1 MSFWIKKI
9 RRRHRKLQ
17 QGFSVLEALVAMAVL
32 ATAFLPLLTLQGQ
45 FLKTAQS
52 LERTEVLLAAESMAL
67 AHIRAI
73 NLDQTPEGEIEST
86 HGQISWTGH
95 PAQGPTAGRDT
106 AGFPSRFV
114 FTLYD
119 IDVKIKLNS
128 GHIKQ
133 FSLQGLGWHPT
144 KSVLDQF

>member
-1 MSFWIKKI
+1 MGKRKKKQ
-9 RRRHRKLQ
+9 R
-17 QGFSVLEALVAMAVL
+17 GFSVLEALVAMAVL
-32 ATAFLPLLTLQGQ
+32 AAAFLPLLALQGQ
-45 FLKTAQS
+45 FLRTSQS
-52 LERTEVLLAAESMAL
+52 LERAELLLAAESMAL
-67 AHIRAI
+67 AHIKAI
-73 NLDQTPEGEIEST
+73 NLDQTQGGDIESAY
-86 HGQISWTGH
+86 GQISWMAR

-119 IDVKIKLNS
+119 IDVKIKLKS

-133 FSLQGLGWHPT
+133 FSLQGLGLHPT

>member
-1 MSFWIKKI
+1 MGKRKKKQ
-9 RRRHRKLQ
+9 R
-17 QGFSVLEALVAMAVL
+17 GFSVLEALVAMAVL
-32 ATAFLPLLTLQGQ
+32 AAAFLPLLALQGQ
-45 FLKTAQS
+45 FLRTSQS
-52 LERTEVLLAAESMAL
+52 LERAELLLAAESMAL

-86 HGQISWTGH
+86 HGQISWMAR

-119 IDVKIKLNS
+119 IDVKIKLKS

>member
-1 MSFWIKKI
+1 MTKNFRLHQSE
-9 RRRHRKLQ
+9 LQ

-73 NLDQTPEGEIEST
+73 NLDQTSEGEIESVY
-86 HGQISWTGH
+86 GQISWTGH

-119 IDVKIKLNS
+119 VDVKIKLNS